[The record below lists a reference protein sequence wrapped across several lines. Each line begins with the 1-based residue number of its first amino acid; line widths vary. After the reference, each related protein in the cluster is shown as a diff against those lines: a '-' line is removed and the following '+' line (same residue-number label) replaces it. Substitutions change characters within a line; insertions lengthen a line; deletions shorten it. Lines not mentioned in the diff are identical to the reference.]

1 MSDETSDG
9 GYTGV
14 KDDNLSFRRGLVLG
28 LTLAEISILVIFIV
42 LLAFGVTLA
51 KTSAKVHALEREL
64 PAERASQALLRTLAK
79 GAHSDQEAQDLAQKL
94 IAGAVRQ
101 AELDQLRK
109 ERDAARRERDA
120 LKGVVDGARN
130 ASNGQPLSAKVIEDV
145 ARGQSQWPPFFNL
158 SEAGGYFFDSGKAT
172 LHPDFEISLRDRIIP
187 KLVNSVAQ
195 YHVNVVEVIGHTDE
209 VPMSGTSNLDTK
221 LIPAAAGKDQIAELR
236 STDNAGLAMARAV
249 AVARILRADP
259 RLSHVSILPLSGAQ
273 MIVPIDHMADGRA
286 RGDDQHRRRIE
297 IRLRRTSEQSN

>member
-1 MSDETSDG
+1 MSVGSSDR

-28 LTLAEISILVIFIV
+28 LTLAEISILVVFIV

-51 KTSAKVHALEREL
+51 KMSAKVHALEREL

-101 AELDQLRK
+101 AELDQLRN

-120 LKGVVDGARN
+120 LKGVVDGAGK

-172 LHPDFEISLRDRIIP
+172 LHPDFEVSLRDRIIP

-259 RLSHVSILPLSGAQ
+259 RLSRVSILPLSGAQ
-273 MIVPIDHMADGRA
+273 MIVPIDHMADGSA
-286 RGDDQHRRRIE
+286 RSGDQHRRRIE